1 MAEEIMQLPLLPLRD
16 VVVFPKMI
24 IPLFVGRDHSV
35 KAIEQALENQRKII
49 LVTQKDSE
57 VISPKFSDLYTT
69 GVVAN
74 VLQMLKLPDGTVK
87 VLVEGQERF
96 KVTNFKIEED
106 KYIGEGIPLTEVIES
121 VEEVQALK
129 RSLIKIF
136 NEYAKFN
143 EKVSSDILNTI
154 DDIEGESQL
163 VDTLASHLTIRLNE
177 KQEILQMLDVKARME
192 HVLAVI
198 DAETN
203 LFQMEDKIRSRVK
216 GQMEKNQREYY
227 LNEQLKAIH
236 KELGDEEEEDEFT
249 QLANKIKSVKLSDE
263 ARHKA
268 EQELKKLKSMSPM
281 SSEASVIRNYLD
293 WLLSLPWNSPKRY
306 KINLPKAQK
315 TLDDDHEALEKVKER
330 ILEHLAVQS
339 RLKSPKGQIL
349 CLVGPPGVGKT
360 SLATSVA
367 KATGRELVRAALGG
381 VRDESEIRGHRRTYI
396 GSMPGRIIQSLKKA
410 KSSNPVFLLDEIDKL
425 GADWKGDPTSALLE
439 VLDPEQNSKFNDHYL
454 EVDFDLSKIMFIA
467 TANSFNMPQPLIDR
481 MEVIQLSGYTEQEK
495 LEIAKK
501 HLLRRALKSNGIKAG
516 ELEIAE
522 DAIVDIIR
530 YYTREAGVRNLQR
543 DLNKIARKALRLI
556 LEDKPKLPL
565 VVSNTNLK
573 DFLGVRKFKY
583 GLTEDN
589 DHVGATTGLAW
600 TEVGG
605 DILHVEAVVTHG
617 KGKTTMTGKLGD
629 VMQESVQTAHSYVKF
644 KAPEYGID
652 IERFENSDVH
662 IHVPEGATPKDGP
675 SAGIT
680 ICVSIVSAFTG
691 IPVRKDIAMTGE
703 VTLRGR
709 VLPIGGLKEKLLA
722 ALRAGVKTVLIPVDN
737 VKDLEEIPDNIKN
750 NLEIIPVEH
759 VDAVIRHALVQEPK
773 AIDVANKK
781 RVGAEI
787 KDVAVEKTGKKRDS
801 TIVRH

>member
-1 MAEEIMQLPLLPLRD
+1 MAQEIMQLPLLPLRD

-35 KAIEQALENQRKII
+35 KAIEKALENQRKII

-57 VISPKFSDLYTT
+57 VIAPKFSDLYTT
-69 GVVAN
+69 GVLAN

-96 KVTNFKIEED
+96 KITNFLVEENQ
-106 KYIGEGIPLTEVIES
+106 YVGEGSSLTEAIEDTP
-121 VEEVQALK
+121 EVQALK
-129 RSLIKIF
+129 RSLITAF
-136 NEYAKFN
+136 TNYAKFN
-143 EKVSSDILNTI
+143 DKITTEVIQTLT
-154 DDIEGESQL
+154 DIEGASQL
-163 VDTLASHLTIRLNE
+163 VDTLAAYLTIRLNE
-177 KQEILQMLDVKARME
+177 KQTILEMLNVKARME
-192 HVLAVI
+192 HVLAVLE
-198 DAETN
+198 AETT
-203 LFQMEDKIRSRVK
+203 LSQMEDKIRNRVK

-236 KELGDEEEEDEFT
+236 KELGDEEDEDEFT
-249 QLANKIKSVKLSDE
+249 QLANRIKKIKLSEE
-263 ARHKA
+263 AKQKA
-268 EQELKKLKSMSPM
+268 EHELKKLKAMSPM

-293 WLLSLPWNSPKRY
+293 WLLSLPWNSPKPF

-315 TLDDDHEALEKVKER
+315 ILNQDHEALEKVKER

-367 KATGRELVRAALGG
+367 RATGREFVRAALGG

-396 GSMPGRIIQSLKKA
+396 GSMPGRIIQSLRKA

-454 EVDFDLSKIMFIA
+454 EVDFDLSKVMFIA
-467 TANSFNMPQPLIDR
+467 TANSLNMPQPLIDR
-481 MEVIQLSGYTEQEK
+481 MEIIQLSGYTEQEK
-495 LEIAKK
+495 LEIAKN
-501 HLLRRALKSNGIKAG
+501 HLLRRAIESNGLKAG
-516 ELEIAE
+516 ELDITEP
-522 DAIVDIIR
+522 AIVDMIR
-530 YYTREAGVRNLQR
+530 YYTREAGVRGLQR
-543 DLNKIARKALRLI
+543 DLNKVARKALRMI
-556 LEDKPKLPL
+556 LEEKKELPL
-565 VVSNTNLK
+565 VIDNTNLK
-573 DFLGVRKFKY
+573 TFLGVRKFKY
-583 GLTEDN
+583 GLTEEA

-605 DILHVEAVVTHG
+605 EILQVEAVVTHG
-617 KGKTTMTGKLGD
+617 KGKITMTGKLGD
-629 VMQESVQTAHSYVKF
+629 VMQESVQAAHSYIKF
-644 KAPEYGID
+644 KAQDYGID
-652 IERFENSDVH
+652 INRFENSDVH

-722 ALRAGVKTVLIPVDN
+722 ALRAGVKTALIPLDN

-759 VDAVIRHALVQEPK
+759 VDAVIKKALVSVPK
-773 AIDVANKK
+773 AIKLAEK
-781 RVGAEI
+781 ASSEI
-787 KDVAVEKTGKKRDS
+787 KNMSVEASGKKRDT